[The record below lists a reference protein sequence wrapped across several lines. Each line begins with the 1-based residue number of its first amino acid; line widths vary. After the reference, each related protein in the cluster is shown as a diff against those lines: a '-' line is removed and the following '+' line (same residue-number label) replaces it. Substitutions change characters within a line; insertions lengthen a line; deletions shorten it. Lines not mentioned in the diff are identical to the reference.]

1 MSETPLTNGTT
12 TPPIRK
18 LSAFPLTEYTA
29 TPTPPSERH
38 ESLQDPHIPE
48 LFLQPNGYPDVKLR
62 LQKISDN
69 G

>member
-12 TPPIRK
+12 TPRFRK

-38 ESLQDPHIPE
+38 EPLQDPDIPE
-48 LFLQPNGYPDVKLR
+48 LFLQPNGYPDVKWS
-62 LQKISDN
+62 LQTISDN